1 MWNKFRIWL
10 NRNDFKI
17 FVWVICIIGIY
28 ILLSGSTGFFSKISS
43 SNTNDDDIENTTL
56 LEDDKYNEENAIKL
70 DSSQEEYKA
79 VKLLEEKIIN
89 TIYNANKTDDTT
101 IKQDLV
107 NICSEQFKE
116 NLKTPKRTITT
127 DNILIFVS
135 KISDTKYYS
144 VQDIYKYGEENN
156 VAKYIVI
163 LRFDNKKT
171 VIEDSC
177 MVINIDKNNN
187 TFSFDGQYMSMENVY
202 ESATDFDSIEKNESN
217 SLN

>member
-70 DSSQEEYKA
+70 DSSQEEYKE

-177 MVINIDKNNN
+177 WVINIDKNNN

-202 ESATDFDSIEKNESN
+202 ESATGFDSIEKNESN

>member
-43 SNTNDDDIENTTL
+43 SNTNDDEIENTTL

-70 DSSQEEYKA
+70 DSSQEEYKE

-202 ESATDFDSIEKNESN
+202 ESATGFDSIEKNESN

>member
-177 MVINIDKNNN
+177 WVINIDKNNN

-202 ESATDFDSIEKNESN
+202 ESATGFDSIEKNESN

>member
-43 SNTNDDDIENTTL
+43 SNTNDDEIENTTL

-70 DSSQEEYKA
+70 DSSQEEYKE

-177 MVINIDKNNN
+177 WVINIDKNNN

-202 ESATDFDSIEKNESN
+202 ESATGFDSIEKNESN